1 MGFLDYIKKM
11 MDQEVNTTNLM
22 TGEPDRRTVGQ
33 RLRAGGEWVPGPSDV
48 ISGYDAW
55 EALKKGNYG
64 EAALNAVGTLPLV
77 PALGGVI
84 RKSSESIVPKYAY
97 DSWNNQT
104 NSRNEELVQNAINT
118 LHQKWAK
125 SAGSETDPFYKLI
138 EEGKINAE
146 NMDDVFGGANEI
158 GDLIRDRGDFAAK
171 LDTLGGYSGQY
182 DRLPHWTRQLADW
195 RENVDLPP
203 MEGVGDAKMIGDLY
217 DAFLLAPPMR
227 GNGDLGK
234 FAGKGDLLYK
244 FPDYA
249 EALSD
254 KEKAF
259 FDKLG
264 DYDPVGLDLYKS
276 EVPMFEN
283 KGEPALLHALNKG
296 RITPSSLAD
305 NRISLSGL
313 IDFIQQHQDDVLQ
326 EGAKVPPEDV
336 VHTFESGHRWEELK
350 NPEQLGFEG
359 KKMSNCVGGY
369 CSKVEKGESRIF
381 SLRNPEGTPKI
392 TAEWDPRTRSFNQIY
407 GPGNSMPKDK
417 YRDMID
423 KLIEMSI
430 DW

>member
-48 ISGYDAW
+48 IAGYDAW

-84 RKSSESIVPKYAY
+84 RKSSESMVPKYAY
-97 DSWNNQT
+97 DSWNVQPE
-104 NSRNEELVQNAINT
+104 SRNEELTQNAINT

-138 EEGKINAE
+138 EEGKINSE
-146 NMDDVFGGANEI
+146 NMDEIFGGANEI
-158 GDLIRDRGDFAAK
+158 ADLVRDRGDFAEV
-171 LDTLGGYSGQY
+171 LDNLGGYSGQY

-203 MEGVGDAKMIGDLY
+203 MGGTGDAKMIGDIY
-217 DAFLLAPPMR
+217 DAFLLAPMR
-227 GNGDLGK
+227 RGDGDLGK

-244 FPDYA
+244 SPEFP
-249 EALSD
+249 ELLSE
-254 KEKAF
+254 KEQKF

-264 DYDPVGLDLYKS
+264 DYDPVAVSLERDNLPIFGG
-276 EVPMFEN
+276 
-283 KGEPALLHALNKG
+283 KGEMALFNALEKG

-305 NRISLSGL
+305 NRVSITGL
-313 IDFIQQHQDDVLQ
+313 IDFIQQHKDDILR
-326 EGAKVPPEDV
+326 EGAKTPPEDI

-350 NPEQLGFEG
+350 NTDQLGFEG
-359 KKMSNCVGGY
+359 QKMSNCVGGY
-369 CSKVEKGESRIF
+369 CDKVKRGESRIF

-407 GPGNSMPKDK
+407 GPGNSLPKDK

-423 KLIEMSI
+423 KLIEKSI